1 MKSTHDIVLA
11 SASPRR
17 RELLE
22 RVGIPFRVVPSDIPE
37 DERPGESP
45 EEHVLRLSRDKAGE
59 VAGRAD
65 IPGRWFI
72 GSDTIVLR
80 DGGIL
85 GKPADEAEAAAM
97 LRSLS
102 GREHRVLSGYAV
114 HDRETGT
121 THADVVA
128 TRVRF
133 KPLTAAE
140 IAGYIATG
148 EPMDKAGAYAIQGI
162 GVFMVEAIDGSYTN
176 VVGLPLCEVI
186 AVLEK
191 LGAVRLFDNPT

>member
-1 MKSTHDIVLA
+1 MTSPVNIVLA

-22 RVGIPFRVVPSDIPE
+22 RIGIRFTVVPSDTSE
-37 DERPGESP
+37 DEIPGESP
-45 EEHVLRLSRDKAGE
+45 EEHVLRLARNKALD
-59 VAGRAD
+59 VAGRRDVA
-65 IPGRWFI
+65 GRWFI

-80 DGGIL
+80 DDCIL
-85 GKPADEAEAAAM
+85 GKPADPADAAAM

-102 GREHRVLSGYAV
+102 GRTHRVLSGYAV
-114 HDRETGT
+114 HDRQTGAT
-121 THADVVA
+121 VADVVS

-133 KPLTAAE
+133 KELTATE

-162 GVFMVEAIDGSYTN
+162 GVFMVLAIEGSYTN

-186 AVLEK
+186 EVLER
-191 LGAVRLFDNPT
+191 LGAVRLFAPAP